1 MTIWAIIPVKPL
13 RDGKSRLAHILSA
26 DERAALTSKFLNHT
40 LATLTKVSA
49 ISRTL
54 VISRDPA
61 VLKIARPHG
70 AQTFGEGEKQGLNQA
85 LTLAA
90 RIAAAQ
96 NASGIL
102 ILPADLPFITPEDVE
117 MMLMGLTPSA
127 NGNGHHRPPYPLRT
141 MVICPDEIEDGTN
154 GLYLSP
160 PTGFDFHYGP
170 QSYHYHLEEAK
181 RLGIPARV
189 VHTPGL
195 KFDLD
200 SEADWQTYL
209 ALTGRVPQ
217 YAMA

>member
-13 RDGKSRLAHILSA
+13 RDGKSRLSHILSA

-49 ISRTL
+49 ITRTL

-70 AQTFGEGEKQGLNQA
+70 AQTFGEGEKQDLNQA
-85 LTLAA
+85 LTRATH
-90 RIAAAQ
+90 IAAAQ
-96 NASGIL
+96 NASGVL
-102 ILPADLPFITPEDVE
+102 VLPADLPFVTPEDVE
-117 MMLMGLTPSA
+117 MMLMELAPA
-127 NGNGHHRPPYPLRT
+127 VNGNGQHRLPYHARA
-141 MVICPDEIEDGTN
+141 MIICPDEVDDGTN
-154 GLYLSP
+154 GLYISP
-160 PTGFDFHYGP
+160 PVGFNFHYGP
-170 QSYHYHLEEAK
+170 QSYHHHLAEAK
-181 RLGIPARV
+181 RLGMSARV

-209 ALTGRVPQ
+209 ALTGRVQ
-217 YAMA
+217 YEMA

>member
-13 RDGKSRLAHILSA
+13 RDGKSRLSHILSA

-40 LATLTKVSA
+40 LATLAKVPA
-49 ISRTL
+49 ITRTL

-70 AQTFGEGEKQGLNQA
+70 AQTFEEGEKQNLNQA
-85 LTLAA
+85 LTRATH
-90 RIAAAQ
+90 IAAAQ

-102 ILPADLPFITPEDVE
+102 MLPADLPFITPEDVE
-117 MMLMGLTPSA
+117 MMLIGLTPAA
-127 NGNGHHRPPYPLRT
+127 NGNGHHPVPYQSRT
-141 MVICPDEIEDGTN
+141 MVICPDEVEDGTN
-154 GLYLSP
+154 GLYISP
-160 PTGFDFHYGP
+160 PVGFNFHFGP
-170 QSYHYHLEEAK
+170 QSYPRHLEEAK
-181 RLGIPARV
+181 RLGMSARV

-209 ALTGRVPQ
+209 ALTGRVQ
-217 YAMA
+217 YEMA